1 MEVLRFDFVSLRID
15 GILKVRD
22 RQILEAIAWLRSDL
36 VNEELRCGHFSLGP
50 SKLSSVH
57 ETQDRSPTTTEEHSL
72 RSIKSTSVPYFH
84 QSCTPLRTQ
93 GPSNSTY
100 IRVLGRCPITSP
112 DLIQKWTHNPPLFCI
127 TTTIPSSPSYFHH
140 QLKFARPPLP
150 LEPVVELLE
159 PREMA
164 APGAGAATVQILD
177 NVWTQGNNAAVSF
190 FTSETF
196 SSQLYAE
203 FRLRQEG
210 APATNVVL
218 CKGAF
223 YTGTIGCPDGVGNC
237 KQAVCTFTVDRGQA
251 PAANYFVEVD
261 YQDCVNILSLPA
273 SCKAK
278 KTANSPGA
286 VTIQR
291 AGATAASSVPP
302 RTATTVLLTTAA
314 TTATTT
320 TTTTTAT
327 RRTTTTISESASA
340 SASSTAASDAEAN
353 GKTSDFPIG
362 AAVGVG
368 AALLILVIAAAGFAF
383 WRRHQSKR
391 TNQKSDLRQNFFGA
405 PKKPSDGNGKYNQFE
420 MDDKPLPV
428 PNKVAAW
435 KPVEEAEGAAAMEA
449 SGAGYYAYPATAAA
463 PQLGPYMYPAAA
475 QSPPNQGVPYYVAP
489 TQGQFP
495 PQDQYYASYP
505 AAYVVDPY
513 GGPTAAPV
521 VTAPAT
527 QQYMY
532 TYAVPADQTNT
543 MSSSAT
549 YVDHQNVVSPGA
561 MIVPPAP
568 AITVPPTAVPPPPQ
582 QMAGMPAIV
591 PPPRMD
597 VPQQQ

>member
-1 MEVLRFDFVSLRID
+1 
-15 GILKVRD
+15 
-22 RQILEAIAWLRSDL
+22 
-36 VNEELRCGHFSLGP
+36 
-50 SKLSSVH
+50 
-57 ETQDRSPTTTEEHSL
+57 
-72 RSIKSTSVPYFH
+72 
-84 QSCTPLRTQ
+84 
-93 GPSNSTY
+93 
-100 IRVLGRCPITSP
+100 
-112 DLIQKWTHNPPLFCI
+112 
-127 TTTIPSSPSYFHH
+127 
-140 QLKFARPPLP
+140 
-150 LEPVVELLE
+150 
-159 PREMA
+159 MA
-164 APGAGAATVQILD
+164 APGGPGAATVQILD
-177 NVWTQGNNAAVSF
+177 SLWTQGNEGAVSF

-196 SSQLYAE
+196 SNQLFAE

-218 CKGAF
+218 CKGTF

-237 KQAVCTFTVDRGQA
+237 KQAVCSFTVDRGQP

-261 YQDCVNILSLPA
+261 YQDCVNFLSLPA

-286 VTIQR
+286 ITIQR
-291 AGATAASSVPP
+291 AGATATSSAPP
-302 RTATTVLLTTAA
+302 RTATTVLLTTTVG

-327 RRTTTTISESASA
+327 RRATTTISESASA
-340 SASSTAASDAEAN
+340 SPSSTAASDAEAN

-368 AALLILVIAAAGFAF
+368 VALLILVIAAAGFAF

-405 PKKPSDGNGKYNQFE
+405 PKNNDDNGKFNQFE

-435 KPVEEAEGAAAMEA
+435 KPVEEAGMEA
-449 SGAGYYAYPATAAA
+449 SAAAGYYAYPATAAA
-463 PQLGPYMYPAAA
+463 PQQGPYVYPATA
-475 QSPPNQGVPYYVAP
+475 QSPPAQGISYYVAQ
-489 TQGQFP
+489 TTGQYA

-513 GGPTAAPV
+513 AGPTAAPV
-521 VTAPAT
+521 VTAPPT

-543 MSSSAT
+543 MSSAGYTVVDQSNTMSSNAT
-549 YVDHQNVVSPGA
+549 YVADQQHVVSPGA
-561 MIVPPAP
+561 MVAPPAP
-568 AITVPPTAVPPPPQ
+568 AIGVPPPAGMPPPQ
-582 QMAGMPAIV
+582 QMPGMPAMV

-597 VPQQQ
+597 LPQHQ